1 MIQWILN
8 YVEPSW
14 KQLHSRRGRVRTLSR
29 SCSRIQSWRDHE
41 DQRRKELEY
50 SPHTEPGIAIYSPH
64 CANRPKQRRL
74 VGYLGCSRYP
84 ISWCARWLAQ
94 SGLIFRIVR
103 GFAQMSQPPA
113 GGEGDRTVR
122 GRKRDDAGAP
132 GNIDWGASSLSY
144 CLQCRRSPTTR
155 NDSFAAVSGHHATR
169 DSLAV

>member
-1 MIQWILN
+1 MIQRILN

-84 ISWCARWLAQ
+84 ISRCARWLARFR
-94 SGLIFRIVR
+94 SIFRIGR
-103 GFAQMSQPPA
+103 GFAQISPPPT
-113 GGEGDRTVR
+113 DRRDNGIVR
-122 GRKRDDAGAP
+122 RRRRGHAGAP
-132 GNIDWGASSLSY
+132 GEMNWGASLTY
-144 CLQCRRSPTTR
+144 YRLQSGPSPPSR
-155 NDSFAAVSGHHATR
+155 NDAFGVER
-169 DSLAV
+169 